1 MYVVVSNVSATKYWN
16 AMANPFVFVL
26 ASSFE
31 VYALFLILNQE
42 LCMYVSSMLVRA
54 EGTNDLLTH
63 FGRRTSKQHTK
74 KSSKSGYAC

>member
-1 MYVVVSNVSATKYWN
+1 MKYWN

-31 VYALFLILNQE
+31 VYALFLILNLE

-54 EGTNDLLTH
+54 
-63 FGRRTSKQHTK
+63 
-74 KSSKSGYAC
+74 